1 MDPNIFVKVWSL
13 KLSNTTY
20 VKTSMT
26 SSCNEQKKKKNINSW
41 TYHKLLKKSFV
52 LRKYVNTKD

>member
-26 SSCNEQKKKKNINSW
+26 SSCNEQKKKKKTLIHELITNCWKNLLSW
-41 TYHKLLKKSFV
+41 E
-52 LRKYVNTKD
+52 NM